1 MVFMSQPVNL
11 VRGGNMA
18 IIWLIRPQGRD
29 TRVTLTT
36 QSSRSMLWSSF
47 LLASIKCA
55 LRHWHSHQT
64 PDTISSHQHAINTI
78 INVWVLYLVLHWDL
92 IILHCDKIILKGS
105 APNINLAQNE
115 KIVLHRFALTQYRNP
130 VFVVGIF

>member
-1 MVFMSQPVNL
+1 M
-11 VRGGNMA
+11 G
-18 IIWLIRPQGRD
+18 
-29 TRVTLTT
+29 
-36 QSSRSMLWSSF
+36 
-47 LLASIKCA
+47 
-55 LRHWHSHQT
+55 
-64 PDTISSHQHAINTI
+64 
-78 INVWVLYLVLHWDL
+78 LYLVFYLNL